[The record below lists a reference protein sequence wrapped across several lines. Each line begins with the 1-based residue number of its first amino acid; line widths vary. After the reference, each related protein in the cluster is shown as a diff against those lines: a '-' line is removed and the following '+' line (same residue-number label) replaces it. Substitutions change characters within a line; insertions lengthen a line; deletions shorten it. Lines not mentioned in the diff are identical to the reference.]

1 MDVVTYALLKKYVQS
16 SLAGAGALKGDDG
29 KSAYQLAVDNGY
41 SGTETEWLASLKGSA
56 GQTPSI
62 GSNGNWFIG
71 DTDTGISA
79 GTKDYNKLEN
89 RPIINGQTIEGD
101 MSGVLSLS
109 IDDLNQILQG
119 GSING

>member
-16 SLAGAGALKGDDG
+16 SLAGAGALKGEEG
-29 KSAYQLAVDNGY
+29 KSAYQLAQKNGF
-41 SGTETEWLASLKGSA
+41 SGTEQEWLNSLKGEA

-62 GSNGNWFIG
+62 GVNGNWFLG
-71 DTDTGISA
+71 NTDTGISA
-79 GTKDYNKLEN
+79 GTKDYNQLDN

-109 IDDLNQILQG
+109 LDDLNQILQEG
-119 GSING
+119 NIDG

>member
-56 GQTPSI
+56 G
-62 GSNGNWFIG
+62 
-71 DTDTGISA
+71 
-79 GTKDYNKLEN
+79 
-89 RPIINGQTIEGD
+89 
-101 MSGVLSLS
+101 
-109 IDDLNQILQG
+109 
-119 GSING
+119 